1 MIYLKEELNTFKNKQ
16 IELNEELNMEMIRS
30 KKKSEKLDN
39 HNKDINTLKD

>member
-1 MIYLKEELNTFKNKQ
+1 MIYLKEELNTLKNKQ
-16 IELNEELNMEMIRS
+16 IELNEELNMELIRS